1 MNEHELQC
9 PFCYIT
15 LSVHVPGG
23 DGDLEWQYDC
33 PSCCN
38 TMTITARR
46 AADGS
51 ALEDIRART
60 A

>member
-15 LSVHVPGG
+15 LSVQVPGG
-23 DGDLEWQYDC
+23 DGHPEWQHDC

-38 TMTITARR
+38 TMTIAVRR
-46 AADGS
+46 SADGQ
-51 ALEDIRART
+51 AVEEIRART